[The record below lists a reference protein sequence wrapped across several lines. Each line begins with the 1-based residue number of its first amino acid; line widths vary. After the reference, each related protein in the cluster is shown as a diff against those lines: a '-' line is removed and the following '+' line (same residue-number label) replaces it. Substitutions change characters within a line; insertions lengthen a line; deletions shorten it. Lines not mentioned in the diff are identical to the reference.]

1 MIHLLPDSDCERVI
15 SDLLAYMTVEEKAG
29 QLAIVQAPDPQDRAE
44 TEAFARA
51 IREGR
56 VTAVEGIGSK
66 LQAEAFQQIAI
77 EESRLGIPL
86 LFPAETS
93 TGVDTIF
100 PAPLA
105 AAASFDMDAI
115 TAAEQVIADEAHS
128 RGINWALGPAAGYL
142 RLGRGASHP
151 SSAEQVHLAARIAAA
166 RVMGLQAAADTS
178 REGVLAC
185 LDLSRI
191 LPPSST
197 GGRQEIADAL
207 RIAAHVSQQ
216 GYLGS
221 ISFGG
226 ADARH
231 RNALQ
236 RALSFLQGPG
246 AFEGMVLSEWQT
258 LAAAAR
264 DSEHVE
270 IGDYMPIDAI
280 VAAVEKRQIPLS
292 RLDDA
297 AARVLRAK
305 YALGLFSLPLGR
317 EAVRRRGSL
326 PTPIQNRQAALD
338 LAKKCCVLLRNE
350 PAMLPLGVDSG
361 DILVIGNSANDR
373 SLPVAGRGG
382 PGASVIDGLEQLGI
396 PYKFAP
402 GLALRRENGTVG
414 RLVEADSMAIGMA
427 CEAAKRS
434 RTVVVVLGE
443 CENGRLAEAEHQ
455 LLSSLRTV
463 TERIVLVTLGTLPL
477 DPVVS
482 GGPLPAVLH
491 AGQLG
496 TMSGHA
502 IAEILTGEAAPC
514 GKLPVAIPASEH
526 NRGLPFG
533 HGLNYADFALT
544 DLTLDLATDHIVA
557 SAQLR
562 NTGEVS
568 GVETVQLFVRRYRGR
583 HLPSRMELRDFERV
597 TLAPGE
603 RQTVRFELAREE
615 VGEFR
620 EDGRLVAE
628 GGTLDIRIGLSAGR
642 TLGGE
647 IELPEAVARAMG
659 GFVKGLPSGAADSRR
674 RA

>member
-1 MIHLLPDSDCERVI
+1 MIHLPPDSDCERVV

-29 QLAIVQAPDPQDRAE
+29 QLAVVQAPDPQDRAE

-51 IREGR
+51 IRDGR

-86 LFPAETS
+86 LFPAETA
-93 TGVDTIF
+93 TGIDTIF

-115 TAAEQVIADEAHS
+115 AAAEGVVADEAHS
-128 RGINWALGPAAGYL
+128 RGVNWALGPEAGYL
-142 RLGRGASHP
+142 RPSSGTGHP

-166 RVMGLQAAADTS
+166 RVRGLQAAGDTA

-191 LPPSST
+191 LAPAST

-226 ADARH
+226 ADTRH
-231 RNALQ
+231 RGALQ
-236 RALSFLQGPG
+236 RAFAFLQGPG
-246 AFEGMVLSEWQT
+246 AFEGIVLSEWQA

-280 VAAVEKRQIPLS
+280 AAAVEKREIPLS

-305 YALGLFSLPLGR
+305 YALGLFSQPLGR

-361 DILVIGNSANDR
+361 DILVIGNAANDR

-443 CENGRLAEAEHQ
+443 CKNARLSEAEQQ
-455 LLSSLRTV
+455 LLASLRSV
-463 TERIVLVTLGTLPL
+463 TEHIVLVTLGTLPL

-482 GGPLPAVLH
+482 GNPLPAVLH

-544 DLTLDLATDHIVA
+544 DLTLGLATDHIVA

-562 NTGEVS
+562 NTGEIS
-568 GVETVQLFVRRYRGR
+568 GTETVQLFVRRYRGR
-583 HLPSRMELRDFERV
+583 HLPSRMDLRDFERV

-603 RQTVRFELAREE
+603 RQTVRFELGKEE

-659 GFVKGLPSGAADSRR
+659 GFVKGLPGSAADSRR